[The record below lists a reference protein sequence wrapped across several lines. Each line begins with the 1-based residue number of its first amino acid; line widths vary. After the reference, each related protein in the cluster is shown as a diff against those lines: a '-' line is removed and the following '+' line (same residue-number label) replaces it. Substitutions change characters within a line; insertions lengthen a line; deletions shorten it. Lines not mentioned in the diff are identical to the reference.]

1 MVEVMNPTAVEE
13 IELNIKQAQKIV
25 DAGTSLERLM
35 LNRDFKKVF
44 IEGYLEQE
52 AIRLV
57 HLKSDESMQTPA
69 KQESVIKQID
79 AIGAVSSYLNTVRWK
94 AAQAVKAID
103 ADEQTR
109 EELLTEDVE

>member
-25 DAGTSLERLM
+25 DVGTSLERLL
-35 LNRDFKKVF
+35 LNRDFKKV
-44 IEGYLEQE
+44 IVEGYLEQE
-52 AIRLV
+52 AVRLV
-57 HLKSDESMQTPA
+57 HLKADESMQTPA

-79 AIGAVSSYLNTVRWK
+79 AIGALSSYFNTVRWK

-109 EELLTEDVE
+109 EELIQEDVE